1 MRRYVFLVLVWAIG
15 LCSFAERRELIG
27 TFGDR
32 TVRAYRM
39 KIPQQAES
47 YYLKVTPT
55 EVVVAG
61 RDESGTF
68 YGEQTLRALQKAL
81 SETPMKGEDLFNY
94 LRAQFKDVTP
104 LGGGSEGAGT
114 KSFEVRDWPSVSLRG
129 VIEGFYGNPWSH
141 EDRLRQFEFYG
152 KRRLNI
158 YVYGPKDDPY
168 HRAHWRE
175 PYPEAEAAR
184 LQELVEAARRNH
196 VQFVWAIHPG
206 GDIQWNRQDSLAVVG
221 KLNLMYDLGIRTFAV
236 FFDDIGGE
244 GARAE
249 KQAGLMNYLTDAFV
263 RKHKDVEPLIICP
276 TQYNKAWS
284 GGDYLSTL
292 GTKMYPEV
300 RIMWT
305 GNSVVDMIERDD
317 MEWINAQ
324 IKRKAF
330 IWLNYPVNDY
340 CQSRLLMGKTYGNGL
355 DIADLVSGFCSNPM
369 EYAEASK
376 VSLYSIADYCWNM
389 PAYDAE
395 KSWEQAID
403 ELMPTSKEAFRFF
416 CENNIDLG
424 KTAHGLRREGES
436 SGWGKVP
443 NDHYFRA
450 LVTEADAL
458 LADSISQPEML
469 QEIKPWVETMRLL
482 GQSGLQVFYMQRALQ
497 QKDSVS
503 FIAHYRALQKL
514 KEKQNG
520 IISRNYEGSVVKAK
534 PVVSGSRL
542 TPWVDAMTVQLV
554 KDYKHFYSYG
564 LEFFPQQ
571 AIEDGLYYI
580 MYNGK
585 YLTDVNA
592 SPDRDGDYPIFL
604 SEADTINPQ
613 RQLWRIELVPET
625 NRFKITNAQDGRY
638 INEIGTF
645 WANKNT
651 KPYNAEWNTYILTK
665 TPVSPAPDGLASDG
679 YTIQCAGRASGSW
692 YVEDDRIKNG
702 NKAST
707 FQIKA
712 P

>member
-1 MRRYVFLVLVWAIG
+1 MKRFVLVLLAV
-15 LCSFAERRELIG
+15 LVCFSSFGERVKIVG
-27 TFGDR
+27 KAGDKA
-32 TVRAYRM
+32 VKAYLK
-39 KIPQQAES
+39 KIPQQAEG

-55 EVVVAG
+55 EIVVAG
-61 RDESGTF
+61 RDESGLF
-68 YGEQTLRALQKAL
+68 YGLQAAEEIQNSDIQDSKYK
-81 SETPMKGEDLFNY
+81 EVCPIEDG
-94 LRAQFKDVTP
+94 V
-104 LGGGSEGAGT
+104 EI
-114 KSFEVRDWPSVSLRG
+114 RDWPSVSCRG

-141 EDRLRQFEFYG
+141 KDRLRQFEFYG
-152 KRRLNI
+152 KHKLNI

-168 HRAHWRE
+168 HRAHWRD
-175 PYPEAEAAR
+175 PYPATEAAK
-184 LQELVEAARRNH
+184 LKELVEAAHRNR

-206 GDIQWNRQDSLAVVG
+206 GDIRWNLEDSLAIVK
-221 KLNLMYDLGIRTFAV
+221 KLNIMYDLGIRTFAV

-249 KQAGLMNYLTDAFV
+249 KQAGLLNYLTDAFV

-395 KSWEQAID
+395 KSWENAIA
-403 ELMPTSKEAFRFF
+403 ELMPTCKEAFRFF
-416 CENNIDLG
+416 CDNNVDLG

-482 GQSGLQVFYMQRALQ
+482 GQSGLQIFYMQRALQ
-497 QKDSVS
+497 QKDSVG
-503 FIAHYRALQKL
+503 FVAHYRALQKL
-514 KEKQNG
+514 EEKQKG
-520 IISRNYEGSVVKAK
+520 IISRNYEGSIVKAK
-534 PVVSGSRL
+534 PVVSGTCL
-542 TPWVDAMTVQLV
+542 TPWVKAMAVQLV
-554 KDYKHFYSYG
+554 KDYKHNYAFG
-564 LEFFPQQ
+564 LEFLPQQ
-571 AIEDGLYYI
+571 AIKDGQYYI
-580 MYNGK
+580 KADGK
-585 YLTDVNA
+585 FLTDVNA
-592 SPDRDGDYPIFL
+592 SPDREGDFPVFVA
-604 SEADTINPQ
+604 EADTINPQ
-613 RQLWRIELVPET
+613 RQLWNIELVTET
-625 NRFKITNAQDGRY
+625 ERYKITNVQDGRY
-638 INEIGTF
+638 INELGAF
-645 WANKNT
+645 GANKNT
-651 KPYNAEWNTYILTK
+651 KPYNAEWNTYTIVK
-665 TPVSPAPDGLASDG
+665 TEGG
-679 YTIQCAGRASGSW
+679 YTIQCGGRAGSDFW
-692 YVEDDRIKNG
+692 RAEDNRIKKTS
-702 NKAST
+702 NKGTA
-707 FQIKA
+707 FQIMA